1 MFTLILLSA
10 RSAMRNA
17 IRLIP
22 VFMVIVQISVCSAQS
37 LTDVPTG
44 SINPLSL
51 SSAIQIGL
59 ANNPEIKSSSE
70 KVNISKGRF
79 WNAIAPAP
87 MDFSITNDYVPVG
100 HPLNSF
106 GEKTVGISQT
116 IELPTNY
123 FFRGSKCSI
132 EKKIAENEFASTK
145 LAVIANIK
153 KAYFKVLALQEQA
166 KVAEAN
172 RAIAQDFV
180 KKAEVRFSVGEGTNL
195 EKLTAKVF
203 STEALNNVE
212 IHKNHL
218 VAGFAEL
225 NYALGYGKDGSRA
238 YQLMD
243 TLGFIPC
250 DFTLGRLVDDALSVN
265 PRLKAGKLRLD
276 FYAVEKTLAWSSLVP
291 EFNLACFSKQ
301 VRNDPQDYY
310 GASFSIGIPLWFL
323 LDQRGRINEASANV
337 VMAESELRMARNSL
351 YANSQSA
358 FAEFKHEEKQ
368 VQLYVKEII
377 PQAEEIFRTAAR
389 SYEAGEITYIE
400 YLQAQQTLINS
411 RGSYIDALL
420 TYNLAIVAMEE
431 AVGKTLQ

>member
-1 MFTLILLSA
+1 
-10 RSAMRNA
+10 MRNA

-22 VFMVIVQISVCSAQS
+22 IFMAIVQISGCFAQLPAETS
-37 LTDVPTG
+37 TG

-59 ANNPEIKSSSE
+59 ANNPELKSSSE
-70 KVNISKGRF
+70 KVNASKGRF

-87 MDFSITNDYVPVG
+87 MDFSITGDYVPVG
-100 HPLNSF
+100 QPLNRY
-106 GEKTVGISQT
+106 GEKTVGISQA

-123 FFRGSKCSI
+123 FLRGSKYSM

-145 LAVIANIK
+145 LAVIANVK
-153 KAYFKVLALQEQA
+153 KAYFKVLALQEQV
-166 KVAEAN
+166 KIAETN
-172 RAIAQDFV
+172 RAIALDFV
-180 KKAEVRFSVGEGTNL
+180 KKADVRFSVGEGTNL
-195 EKLTAKVF
+195 EKLTAKVTC
-203 STEALNNVE
+203 TEALNNVD
-212 IHKNHL
+212 ISKSHL
-218 VAGFAEL
+218 IAGYAEL

-238 YQLMD
+238 YQLTD
-243 TLGFIPC
+243 TLEFIPL
-250 DFTLGRLVDDALSVN
+250 DFTLGRLVDDAESVN

-276 FYAVEKTLAWSSLVP
+276 FYAVEKSLAWSSLVP
-291 EFNLACFSKQ
+291 DFNLACFNKQ

-310 GASFSIGIPLWFL
+310 GASFSVGIPLWFL

-337 VMAESELRMARNSL
+337 SMAESELRMARNSL
-351 YANSQSA
+351 YANSQAA

-368 VQLYVKEII
+368 IQLYVKEVI
-377 PQAEEIFRTAAR
+377 PLAEEIFRTAAR

-400 YLQAQQTLINS
+400 FLQAQQTLIHS
-411 RGSYIDALL
+411 RGNYIDALL